1 SRGLAHCRRSRRRQ
15 QLTAL
20 GRRDRS
26 AGGMHGVG
34 IAAMDVIPKRLA
46 ALHLFVGA
54 TRSAGRPDFART
66 PVSPPS
72 WAAGPRVGG
81 LWYLVSATF
90 RLVRWD
96 HDRTEHT

>member
-1 SRGLAHCRRSRRRQ
+1 GIRDFHVTGVQTC
-15 QLTAL
+15 AL
-20 GRRDRS
+20 PIL
-26 AGGMHGVG
+26 HGVG

-72 WAAGPRVGG
+72 RAAGPRVGG

-90 RLVRWD
+90 RLVRWEIG
-96 HDRTEHT
+96 RASCRERVWMSVGGV